1 MAQKTSVPEE
11 VTPEEVAERLHELA
25 EEFEAGDEVV
35 ARTGNKTV
43 ELSPSDPLAYEL
55 TVRERGSVLR
65 GNRESVTI
73 RMDWTPPEASK

>member
-11 VTPEEVAERLHELA
+11 VAPEEVAERLHELA

-73 RMDWTPPEASK
+73 RMDWSPPEASE

>member
-1 MAQKTSVPEE
+1 MAQKTSVPEK
-11 VTPEEVAERLHELA
+11 VAPEEVAERLHELA

-73 RMDWTPPEASK
+73 RMDWIPPEASE

>member
-11 VTPEEVAERLHELA
+11 VAPEEVAERLHELA

-73 RMDWTPPEASK
+73 RMDWIPPEASE